1 MAKEAYYFSH
11 DANAQDDP
19 KCMILIDQLGMEG
32 YGIFWALIEKLRS
45 EPSYKLPLMIVA
57 SLAKR
62 WGTSTEKVKTVIDR
76 FGLFV
81 VEDDLFFSL
90 RLQRSMEEKSAKA
103 RLSASYRWIDAN
115 AMRSHSERNANG
127 MRNDANKGKES
138 KGKERKVK
146 ESKVEYPTQQQVVDF
161 FAEKGYTKES
171 ALRAFDYYAS
181 NAWKDK
187 NDKPVK
193 NWKQKFISVWFKPE
207 NKMPDKKPVVIR
219 PQDYWN
225 RAEYLRD
232 CEKHGIVPEVDEYA
246 AR

>member
-45 EPSYKLPLMIVA
+45 EQSYKLPLIIIP

-62 WGTSTEKVKTVIDR
+62 WGTSAEKVKTVIER

-81 VEDDLFFSL
+81 IESDLFFSL
-90 RLQRSMEEKSAKA
+90 RLHRSMEEKSAKA
-103 RLSASYRWIDAN
+103 RLSASYRWNDAN
-115 AMRSHSERNANG
+115 ALQMHSERNANG
-127 MRNDANKGKES
+127 MRNDANKVKES

-207 NKMPDKKPVVIR
+207 NKMPEKKPVVIR

-225 RAEYLRD
+225 RAEYLKD
-232 CEKHGIVPEVDEYA
+232 CEKHGIAPEVDEYA

>member
-11 DANAQDDP
+11 DATAQHDV
-19 KCMILIDQLGMEG
+19 KCVKLRRELGWEG
-32 YGIFWALIEKLRS
+32 YGLFWALIETLRG
-45 EPSYKLPLMIVA
+45 EPDHKLPLSALEDLAFVMHTSKEKLHAIVTRYE
-57 SLAKR
+57 LF
-62 WGTSTEKVKTVIDR
+62 VIDNE
-76 FGLFV
+76 F
-81 VEDDLFFSL
+81 FFSA
-90 RLQRSMEEKSAKA
+90 RLNRSMSEYNSLKNKLVEAGRKGGLSRAKA
-103 RLSASYRWIDAN
+103 MLEQPSSI
-115 AMRSHSERNANG
+115 
-127 MRNDANKGKES
+127 KGKEI
-138 KGKERKVK
+138 KGNERKVK
-146 ESKVEYPTQQQVVDF
+146 ESKGKEVEYPTQQQVVDF
-161 FAEKGYTKES
+161 FGEKGYTKES

-207 NKMPDKKPVVIR
+207 NKVPEKKPVVIR

-225 RAEYLRD
+225 RAEYLKD